1 MVPIVLVKAIGQ
13 AFVLNSA
20 QIIGAE
26 VFEAHFTTLQR
37 HSLLVLPAAI
47 VLLQLIIKD
56 FLQLHKLSLLYVLVN
71 LGIQSFL

>member
-26 VFEAHFTTLQR
+26 VLQAHFTAFQC